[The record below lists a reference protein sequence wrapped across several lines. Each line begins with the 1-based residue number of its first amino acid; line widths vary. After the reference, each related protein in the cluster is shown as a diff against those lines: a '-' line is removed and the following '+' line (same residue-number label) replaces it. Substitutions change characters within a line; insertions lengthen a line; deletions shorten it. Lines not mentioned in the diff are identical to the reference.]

1 MRNVATPMIINEATS
16 IDFRPIWSPKW
27 PMNTPPS
34 GLARK
39 PTVKV
44 EKAASEPAS

>member
-1 MRNVATPMIINEATS
+1 
-16 IDFRPIWSPKW
+16 
-27 PMNTPPS
+27 MNTPPS

-44 EKAASEPAS
+44 EKAASEPANGDSDGKNFAPNIKAAAFP